1 MRQRRGGRPVA
12 GQALRLRA
20 EQDVLDCGRRG
31 GVVLKVDAR
40 IVIPDPND
48 LDQRPGLGQTVE
60 QFAELG
66 LGLDR
71 IRPRGDGGF
80 ALQENRHSGDRRL
93 VEDGETPGL
102 MQAVIGRPHGQGQ
115 QAFDGRPVD
124 RGTGECLHGAAADD
138 DTFDDSEVALWHG
151 PQARLT
157 VLVATPVRRPVLTGP
172 VQSTYWTGPVASDM
186 PRPTLARI
194 ATLAGVSKSTAAYI
208 LNGGPAHITFSPS
221 TRERVEA
228 VARELGYRPNLAA
241 RATSTGRT
249 GGIALLHAD
258 GPLPDELLWAIHD
271 RAAQHGLALTLARL
285 PDPQLADPAH
295 VPPILATYAV
305 DGVLVVGV
313 RPPPDA
319 VAAAIQRLNIPA
331 IRVGCPAAHDAV
343 ATDEEAAGRELAE
356 HLLRLG
362 HRRQAFVAIDP
373 ADPVE
378 ARRAAGWSAA
388 LGTAGVRPRIID
400 VSALS
405 EALAR
410 DDRPSAL
417 VLADA
422 AGHVGAVPEDVVLAG
437 FASRPLLLGGKIVAT
452 HVQPLVALGRAG
464 VDQLR
469 ARIAAPET
477 RLPGLLVAGQLIG

>member
-1 MRQRRGGRPVA
+1 M
-12 GQALRLRA
+12 
-20 EQDVLDCGRRG
+20 
-31 GVVLKVDAR
+31 
-40 IVIPDPND
+40 
-48 LDQRPGLGQTVE
+48 
-60 QFAELG
+60 
-66 LGLDR
+66 
-71 IRPRGDGGF
+71 
-80 ALQENRHSGDRRL
+80 S
-93 VEDGETPGL
+93 
-102 MQAVIGRPHGQGQ
+102 
-115 QAFDGRPVD
+115 
-124 RGTGECLHGAAADD
+124 
-138 DTFDDSEVALWHG
+138 S
-151 PQARLT
+151 
-157 VLVATPVRRPVLTGP
+157 
-172 VQSTYWTGPVASDM
+172 M

-194 ATLAGVSKSTAAYI
+194 ADQAGVSKSTAAYI
-208 LNGGPAHITFSPS
+208 LNGGPAHITFSAA

-228 VARELGYRPNLAA
+228 VARELGYRLNLAA

-285 PDPQLADPAH
+285 PDPMLADPAH

-331 IRVGCPAAHDAV
+331 ILVGCPSPTDAV
-343 ATDEEAAGRELAE
+343 ATDEEAAGRELGE
-356 HLLRLG
+356 HLLRQG
-362 HRRQAFVAIDP
+362 FRRQAFVASDS

-388 LGTAGVRPRIID
+388 LRSAGVRPRIID
-400 VSALS
+400 LPALA

-410 DDRPSAL
+410 DDPPQAL

-422 AGHVGAVPEDVVLAG
+422 AATVGRGLAWPDAVTLAG
-437 FASRPLLLGGKIVAT
+437 FALRAQVVGGKPIAT

-477 RLPGLLVAGQLIG
+477 ALPGLLLAGQLRV

>member
-1 MRQRRGGRPVA
+1 
-12 GQALRLRA
+12 
-20 EQDVLDCGRRG
+20 
-31 GVVLKVDAR
+31 
-40 IVIPDPND
+40 
-48 LDQRPGLGQTVE
+48 
-60 QFAELG
+60 
-66 LGLDR
+66 
-71 IRPRGDGGF
+71 
-80 ALQENRHSGDRRL
+80 
-93 VEDGETPGL
+93 
-102 MQAVIGRPHGQGQ
+102 
-115 QAFDGRPVD
+115 
-124 RGTGECLHGAAADD
+124 
-138 DTFDDSEVALWHG
+138 
-151 PQARLT
+151 
-157 VLVATPVRRPVLTGP
+157 
-172 VQSTYWTGPVASDM
+172 M

-258 GPLPDELLWAIHD
+258 GPLSDELLWAIHD

-285 PDPQLADPAH
+285 PDPQLADPTH

-362 HRRQAFVAIDP
+362 HRRQAFVAADP

-422 AGHVGAVPEDVVLAG
+422 SGRGGAGWVHEKVVLAG
-437 FASRPLLLGGKIVAT
+437 FASRPLHLGGTVVAT
-452 HVQPLVALGRAG
+452 HVQPLIALGRAG

-477 RLPGLLVAGQLIG
+477 RLPGLLVAGQLIV